1 MKLTLF
7 TDYSM
12 RVLLY
17 LAAPPDH
24 LCSIAESPRP
34 IASRRITL

>member
-12 RVLLY
+12 RVLGPVGRAGDIVGVVHAGRE
-17 LAAPPDH
+17 LAA
-24 LCSIAESPRP
+24 IR
-34 IASRRITL
+34 